1 MMLTTADRRTD
12 TLIRNLLR
20 VAAERGL
27 PMTVGTLLD
36 APVRIHDRET
46 DLPCVVRL
54 RDLRADDARA
64 E

>member
-1 MMLTTADRRTD
+1 MLTKTDVQRDR
-12 TLIRNLLR
+12 LIRNVLR

-27 PMTVGTLLD
+27 LLTVGTMLD

-46 DLPCVVRL
+46 DLPVWVPL
-54 RDLRADDARA
+54 RALRADDARA